1 MVATSHHLWVILL
14 ARIISGILFGIF
26 QANGKVYNAEIAHPD
41 MRGSLGTIIGNMFTL
56 GSLYTYTTSYFL
68 SSWRTVAWLQLVPCA
83 ALGLSV
89 CFIPNSPFWLV
100 ERGREEE
107 ARASLTTLRG
117 PGYCVETELAEI
129 VNKKK
134 AKEVVGRSVMRTL
147 ASRVFLLP
155 FIRIGVLMSLTQWAG
170 INVLTNY
177 MVNIFTEAGSRWSS
191 SS

>member
-1 MVATSHHLWVILL
+1 
-14 ARIISGILFGIF
+14 
-26 QANGKVYNAEIAHPD
+26 
-41 MRGSLGTIIGNMFTL
+41 MRGSLGTIIGNMYTL

-107 ARASLTTLRG
+107 ARASLQILRG
-117 PGYCVETELAEI
+117 PHYCVEAELGQI

-134 AKEVVGRSVMRTL
+134 AKEAVGRSVLKTL

-155 FIRIGVLMSLTQWAG
+155 FIRLGALMAISQWAG
-170 INVLTNY
+170 INVIISY
-177 MVNIFTEAGSRWSS
+177 MVSIFQDSGSRWCSS
-191 SS
+191 PLLDPALPAWTLS